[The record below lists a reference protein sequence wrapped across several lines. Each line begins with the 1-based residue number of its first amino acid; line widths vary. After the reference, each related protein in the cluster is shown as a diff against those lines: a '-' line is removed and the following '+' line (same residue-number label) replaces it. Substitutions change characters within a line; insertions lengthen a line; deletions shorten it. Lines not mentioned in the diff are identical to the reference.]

1 MAIQIN
7 RTFLSATLRRHW
19 GLTQLPFIANIRRR
33 YSASKLKDALYALLR
48 IRITAAGYSALLCLI
63 MVFALN
69 PSRVLFPFWCVLS
82 YIFCLGFSLSILFR
96 PRLKV
101 SCSLPSRATAG
112 REIDLRIKVENR
124 SMMPAYEI
132 IPGIIPLTSHFRVT
146 GYDMLS
152 CIKPGETA
160 EIHLKLLPL
169 RRGIYQLYMPSCY
182 SVFPFGMFRIGR
194 IDRSRST
201 VIVVPDYFPLRHF
214 DIPMIRSYQGSRNI
228 LGSNGGDSLEYI
240 GNREFR
246 YGDVLKK
253 IDVKAWARLGKPV
266 VREYGREYCSNVGV
280 VLDTTIESTK
290 NMNKLFHA
298 RLEAAISLTASII
311 EHLCHD
317 EHLITLFSAGRH
329 FWDFQAMRNITLL
342 DKVLEVLAVVG
353 GREQDTVEDIPAMLV
368 EHIHRLSVVVFVF
381 TRLDV
386 KRIEMMDA
394 IAAMGCHVKAV
405 VVYDDA
411 VANQLPAQG
420 GARITYIPAGQITD
434 GKLERL

>member
-1 MAIQIN
+1 
-7 RTFLSATLRRHW
+7 
-19 GLTQLPFIANIRRR
+19 
-33 YSASKLKDALYALLR
+33 
-48 IRITAAGYSALLCLI
+48 
-63 MVFALN
+63 
-69 PSRVLFPFWCVLS
+69 
-82 YIFCLGFSLSILFR
+82 
-96 PRLKV
+96 
-101 SCSLPSRATAG
+101 
-112 REIDLRIKVENR
+112 
-124 SMMPAYEI
+124 MPAYEI

-146 GYDMLS
+146 SYDMLS

-169 RRGIYQLYMPSCY
+169 RRGIYQLYLPSCY

-194 IDRSRST
+194 IHRSRST

-266 VREYGREYCSNVGV
+266 VREYGQEYCSSVGV

-290 NMNKLFHA
+290 NMNKLLHA
-298 RLEAAISLTASII
+298 RLEAAISLVASIV
-311 EHLCHD
+311 ENLCHN
-317 EHLITLFSAGRH
+317 EHLITLFSADKR
-329 FWDFQAMRNITLL
+329 FWDFQAIRNITLL
-342 DKVLEVLAVVG
+342 EKVLEVLAVI
-353 GREQDTVEDIPAMLV
+353 GRRQQDSIEEMPAMLV

-386 KRIEMMDA
+386 KRIEMIDSM
-394 IAAMGCHVKAV
+394 AAMGCNVKAV

-411 VANQLPAQG
+411 TANELPAQTG
-420 GARITYIPAGQITD
+420 VRITYIPTRQITD